1 MDIAHKETDEL
12 IAKLEKRIQDVY
24 SRAAKETQE
33 KLDKYMNAFAVKDRI
48 KREKLQAG
56 EITQAE
62 YNYWRT
68 GQILIGQRWEEMVD
82 TLSKD
87 LANADKLA
95 QSITQGYMYDAY
107 ALNHN
112 YATFLVEQ
120 GSLVDTSYTLY
131 DRQTVERLIKDRPA
145 LLPKPSDSVAQ
156 DIKDKKIKRW
166 SKQKIASEVTQGI
179 LQGES
184 VDKIARRMRNV
195 AAMGSRAA
203 RRNARTAVTGA
214 QNAGR
219 QAGFERAQDMGIDT
233 EKQWLATMDDRTRH
247 EHRLLDG
254 VHVPVDEDFEVD
266 GYKIE
271 YPGDPSAEPEMVYNC
286 RCTMICRIKGFEKDF
301 TDRHNDALG
310 DMTYDEWK
318 HQLEKKPAE
327 EKEETP
333 IEHTAAYEKFTQRIE
348 ANNIDTR
355 EVEELDHNLTS
366 EEIIDKVGGGDLTK
380 GSCSSLTYAYI
391 GNECGYDVYDFRDGE
406 SRDFFSRASNESII
420 RDFDGIEKQVYIVDK
435 EASDVA
441 KKLKELDLPYGE
453 EYRLVCG
460 RHAAIIRNTED
471 GYQFLELQN
480 ATDNGW
486 KSFTKKETLKYI
498 GRVDGIPQFE
508 TVIEKCSVTET
519 LKKRFGCKVGKS
531 KSPIVEDGK
540 LKLDKNGRIMY
551 GSEMELT
558 KVSSYK
564 DSREFKEILKYIN
577 TAPDKQRKGEKGY
590 AK

>member
-1 MDIAHKETDEL
+1 MVGK
-12 IAKLEKRIQDVY
+12 
-24 SRAAKETQE
+24 
-33 KLDKYMNAFAVKDRI
+33 
-48 KREKLQAG
+48 
-56 EITQAE
+56 
-62 YNYWRT
+62 
-68 GQILIGQRWEEMVD
+68 RWEEMLD
-82 TLSKD
+82 TLSTD

-120 GSLVDTSYTLY
+120 DSLVDTSYTLY
-131 DRQTVERLIKDRPA
+131 DRQTVERLIRDEPN
-145 LLPKPSDSVAQ
+145 LLPAPTPGS
-156 DIKDKKIKRW
+156 KRDRELREGRIERW
-166 SKQKIASEVTQGI
+166 NAQKITSEVTQGI

-184 VDKIARRMRNV
+184 VDKIASRMRNV

-214 QNAGR
+214 ENAGR

-301 TDRHNDALG
+301 TARHNDALG
-310 DMTYDEWK
+310 DMTYEEWK

-327 EKEETP
+327 GKEETP
-333 IEHTAAYEKFTQRIE
+333 VEHTAAYEKFIQRIE
-348 ANNIDTR
+348 ASNIDTR
-355 EVEELDHNLTS
+355 DVGELDHNLTS
-366 EEIIDKVGGGDLTK
+366 EEIVDKVGGGDLTK

-391 GNECGYDVYDFRDGE
+391 GNECGYDVYDFRDGK
-406 SRDFFSRASNESII
+406 SREFFAHATNESII

-453 EYRLVCG
+453 EYRLTCG
-460 RHAAIIRNTED
+460 RHAAIIRNTEY
-471 GYQFLELQN
+471 GYQYLELQN
-480 ATDNGW
+480 ANNNGW
-486 KSFTKKETLKYI
+486 KSFMEKETLKYI
-498 GRVDGIPQFE
+498 GRVDGTPQFE
-508 TVIEKCSVTET
+508 TVTEKCSVTET
-519 LKKRFGCKVGKS
+519 LKKRFGCKVSKS
-531 KSPIVEDGK
+531 KTPIIEDGK
-540 LKLDKNGRIMY
+540 LKLDKDGRIMY